1 MNLDYLEKTLEKEPS
16 FRLKQVKKAIFQDL
30 IENWSEA
37 TTLSLSLR
45 ENLKEKHSLNIQAE
59 VFSSQDKETIK
70 ALISLKDNLKVET
83 VLMRH
88 KNNRN
93 TICVSSQIGCPL
105 GCIFCATGKMGFQ
118 RNLEPLEIIEQ
129 VLFFARYL
137 KKENQKVTNIVFMG
151 MGEPF
156 LNYDNV
162 LESIRILNDKESFNL
177 GARRISISTV
187 GVKGGITKLADENLE
202 INLAVSLHSAD
213 DELRSR
219 IIPANKEYSLQK
231 ILEEV
236 DSYVK
241 KSRRR
246 VMFEYLMIR
255 DLNDS
260 NECAEE
266 LVRLMKKRKLCFINI
281 ISYNPTGD
289 LKPSLG
295 VRIKEFKD
303 ILEKSGITVTQRYRF
318 GKDIQG
324 ACGQLAGESK

>member
-1 MNLDYLEKTLEKEPS
+1 MEYSKIGEALKNEPNYRLD
-16 FRLKQVKKAIFQDL
+16 QVKQAVFVDL
-30 IENWSEA
+30 LEDWGDA
-37 TTLSLSLR
+37 TALPKKIRETLQR
-45 ENLKEKHSLNIQAE
+45 ECPLDIDAE
-59 VFSSQDKETIK
+59 VSTSAKEDTVK
-70 ALISLKDNLKVET
+70 ALITFADGNAVET

-88 KNNRN
+88 KGGCN
-93 TICVSSQIGCPL
+93 TVCVSTQVGCPMQ
-105 GCIFCATGKMGFQ
+105 CAFCATGKMGLI
-118 RNLEPLEIIEQ
+118 RNLSADEMVAQ
-129 VLFFARYL
+129 VLYFARYL
-137 KKENQKVTNIVFMG
+137 KSRNQRVGNVVFMG

-187 GVKGGITKLADENLE
+187 GVEGGITKLANENLE

-219 IIPANKEYSLQK
+219 IIPANKKYSLQK
-231 ILEEV
+231 NLQEV

-266 LVRLMKKRKLCFINI
+266 LVKLMKRRKLCFVNI

-295 VRIKEFKD
+295 LRIKEFKD
-303 ILEKSGITVTQRYRF
+303 ILEESGITVTQRYRF